1 MNYLLDHPMKLMDEN
16 VFIKTVNNKAREF
29 GLNPL
34 LLLSGI
40 EGLYTFRNIKLTA
53 INYEFLDSLILTIFA
68 LRIGDQFHS
77 LAEQNLSSSSLKV
90 RNSAIAELKE
100 LSWDEIKA
108 SENLYLVS
116 FANII
121 NGKSPVRRY
130 HEKALEVAALEIK
143 RAQLNFEN
151 NTISTIVLVILKDDV
166 TNSLGLASLFNS

>member
-1 MNYLLDHPMKLMDEN
+1 
-16 VFIKTVNNKAREF
+16 
-29 GLNPL
+29 
-34 LLLSGI
+34 
-40 EGLYTFRNIKLTA
+40 
-53 INYEFLDSLILTIFA
+53 
-68 LRIGDQFHS
+68 
-77 LAEQNLSSSSLKV
+77 
-90 RNSAIAELKE
+90 
-100 LSWDEIKA
+100 
-108 SENLYLVS
+108 LYLVS